1 MVQTVKNLPECGKP
15 KFDPWVGKIRG
26 PGEGNGNPPPVFLPG
41 EFHGQ
46 RSLDSYSPWVCKES
60 DMTEQLTH
68 THTHTRSGESHGQR
82 SLDSYSPW
90 GCKESDM
97 TEQLT
102 HTHTYTHVHMCAIYF
117 YVISATG
124 CILSVRNPRLT
135 ARLSCT

>member
-15 KFDPWVGKIRG
+15 KFDPWVGKIRC
-26 PGEGNGNPPPVFLPG
+26 PGEGNGNPPPVFLP
-41 EFHGQ
+41 
-46 RSLDSYSPWVCKES
+46 
-60 DMTEQLTH
+60 
-68 THTHTRSGESHGQR
+68 GESHGQR

-117 YVISATG
+117 YVISAPG

-135 ARLSCT
+135 ARLSCTQVGKMSSRDVKA